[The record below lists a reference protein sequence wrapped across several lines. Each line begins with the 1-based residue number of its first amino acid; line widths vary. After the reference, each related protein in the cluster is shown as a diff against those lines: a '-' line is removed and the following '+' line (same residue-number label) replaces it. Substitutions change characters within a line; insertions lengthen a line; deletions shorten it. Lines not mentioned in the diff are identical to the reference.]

1 MTYFTAK
8 QIYERLHP
16 DLKEEFLKL
25 PSLSLD
31 GNDLQKM
38 RTEIDELIKTTGLPH
53 DSKVKVYDQF
63 IQNSDGTKLR
73 LRIYDP
79 IVRTRNAPGILWIHG
94 GGFIMGTPEESEE
107 RYLRFALELAAV
119 VIAVDYRLA
128 PEHPYPAAIQDC
140 YSALNWLFENAPT
153 LGVNRDKFAVVGAS
167 AGAGL
172 AASLSIMTR
181 DKKGPKIAF
190 QMLLYP
196 MLDDR
201 GITESSNMTLDDRL
215 WTKKLDKIAWNHYIG
230 HVKEEDR
237 NSYMAPAREKN
248 LSALPPTYSFIGEL
262 DIFLD
267 DTIIF
272 VQRLLQAG
280 VPTEFHIYPGCI
292 HAFESFIPNA
302 PISVK
307 ATIDM
312 LGALRKAL
320 S

>member
-1 MTYFTAK
+1 
-8 QIYERLHP
+8 
-16 DLKEEFLKL
+16 
-25 PSLSLD
+25 
-31 GNDLQKM
+31 
-38 RTEIDELIKTTGLPH
+38 
-53 DSKVKVYDQF
+53 
-63 IQNSDGTKLR
+63 
-73 LRIYDP
+73 
-79 IVRTRNAPGILWIHG
+79 
-94 GGFIMGTPEESEE
+94 MGTPEESEE

-215 WTKKLDKIAWNHYIG
+215 WTKKIDKIAWNHYIG

-248 LSALPPTYSFIGEL
+248 LSGLPPTYSFIGEL